1 MTTLAAAP
9 IVSHDFDFMVGRWN
23 VKNRFLNGRLRGSHL
38 WIEFDATY
46 EFELLLNGL
55 GNIDHFH
62 AGREG
67 RAIEGI
73 TLRLWDPSTAV
84 WTLYWADNVRPG
96 QFFPPMVGSFNGDV
110 GEFFGR
116 EEVDGRPVR
125 CRFLW
130 YRDAVNPRWEQAF
143 SDDDGKTWETNWI
156 MNFTRVVEQETER

>member
-84 WTLYWADNVRPG
+84 WTLYWPTMCVRDN
-96 QFFPPMVGSFNGDV
+96 SFRQWWAASMAMSANSSAV
-110 GEFFGR
+110 KKWMASR
-116 EEVDGRPVR
+116 CVVDFCGIATP
-125 CRFLW
+125 
-130 YRDAVNPRWEQAF
+130 
-143 SDDDGKTWETNWI
+143 
-156 MNFTRVVEQETER
+156 